1 MAVAHEPPAKL
12 ELSGRPSPGPT
23 PAFQAQ
29 VARPAPAIPDY
40 ELLRT
45 VGRGAYGE
53 VWLARNLT
61 GSFVAVKVV
70 ARAAFDYDRPFER
83 EFEGIKRF
91 EPISRSDPAQVAV
104 LHVGRG
110 DGFFYYVMELADGA
124 ENPKAE
130 GRNPKEIRTPKPE
143 TPAPK
148 GGLRASGF
156 GIPAALDPRFVES
169 YVPHTLR
176 EDLKRHGRLPV
187 AQCVQI
193 GLALARALAHLH
205 KCGLVHRDVKPS
217 NVIFVGG
224 VPKLADIGLVASVDA
239 TRSLVGTEGYVAP
252 EGPGT
257 PQADLYSL
265 GKLLYEVSTGCDR
278 KEFPALPPDI
288 ATRPDR
294 DALIELNAIV
304 MRACQ
309 FDPRERYA
317 SADAMLAELALLQRG
332 QSVKG
337 RHVWQN
343 RIRSLRRIGFAAMAL
358 FLAAAGAI
366 FLWQTMEQ
374 RGPSLPLRAN
384 EDGTAGTRIAKAAE
398 AYRLGLPGLRRGTSE
413 GYRQALV
420 NFTAATE
427 ADPAFVAAYARL
439 FETQLM
445 SEDHGVYII
454 AGKTAKLSERSAK
467 LVKLAPANAETYAA
481 AAIAHF
487 LNEWKWKEAESEF
500 KRALDTDPN
509 CRMAL
514 TYYGYF
520 LTRLRRPAE
529 ARGVLQ
535 RALQLDPTSALIT
548 KFLGHCE
555 FVERRYEKAL
565 PFYLRASELEPSF
578 PSGYYWAGRVY
589 LAMTN
594 YAQALDEFKKHEG
607 KQGLDAYEIEQRYT
621 KLGRALDKGGPR
633 GYWTQR
639 LEMAREDELWR
650 RTPYWYAERYARL
663 GDKAQALDWL
673 EKALT
678 ERDSMENLLV
688 DEFWDDFRGE
698 TRFKNALRKVGLD
711 PWAR

>member
-1 MAVAHEPPAKL
+1 MAIAHEPPAKL
-12 ELSGRPSPGPT
+12 ELSGQPSPGS
-23 PAFQAQ
+23 ALS
-29 VARPAPAIPDY
+29 APAIPDY
-40 ELLRT
+40 ELLRQ

-61 GSFVAVKVV
+61 GSWVAVKVV

-110 DGFFYYVMELADGA
+110 NGFFYYVMELADGA

-130 GRNPKEIRTPKPE
+130 GPKEIRNPKSEKSGVAGSSDFGASAFGFPS
-143 TPAPK
+143 AL
-148 GGLRASGF
+148 GLQTSDF
-156 GIPAALDPRFVES
+156 YI
-169 YVPHTLR
+169 PHTLR
-176 EDLKRHGRLPV
+176 EDLKRQGRLPV

-257 PQADLYSL
+257 AQADLYSL
-265 GKLLYEVSTGCDR
+265 GKLLYEISTGCDR
-278 KEFPALPPDI
+278 KEFPALPPDV

-309 FDPRERYA
+309 FDPRQRYA
-317 SADAMLAELALLQRG
+317 SAEAMLAELELLQRG

-337 RHVWQN
+337 RRVWQH
-343 RIRSLRRIGFAAMAL
+343 RIRSLRRIGLAAMAL
-358 FLAAAGAI
+358 FLAGTGAI
-366 FLWQTMEQ
+366 FLWQRIEP
-374 RGPSLPLRAN
+374 RGPSLPLPAN

-420 NFTAATE
+420 NFSAATE

-454 AGKTAKLSERSAK
+454 AGKTAKLNERSAK
-467 LVKLAPANAETYAA
+467 LVKLAPTNAETCAA
-481 AAIAHF
+481 AAIVHF
-487 LNEWKWKEAESEF
+487 LNDWKWNEAEGEF
-500 KRALDTDPN
+500 KRAFDTDPN

-520 LTRLRRPAE
+520 LTRLRRAAE
-529 ARGVLQ
+529 ARGVLE
-535 RALQLDPTSALIT
+535 RALRLDPTSALIT

-555 FVERRYEKAL
+555 FAERHYEKAL

-578 PSGYYWAGRVY
+578 PSGHYWAGRVY

-594 YAQALDEFKKHEG
+594 YAQALDEFRKHER
-607 KQGLDAYEIEQRYT
+607 KQGLDPYDIEQRYT
-621 KLGRALDKGGPR
+621 KLGRALNQAGPR

-639 LEMAREDELWR
+639 LEMAKEDEPWR

-663 GDKAQALDWL
+663 GDRAHALDWL
-673 EKALT
+673 EKALA

-688 DEFWDDFRGE
+688 DEFWDDFRSE
-698 TRFKNALRKVGLD
+698 ARFKETLRKVGLAT
-711 PWAR
+711 WAR